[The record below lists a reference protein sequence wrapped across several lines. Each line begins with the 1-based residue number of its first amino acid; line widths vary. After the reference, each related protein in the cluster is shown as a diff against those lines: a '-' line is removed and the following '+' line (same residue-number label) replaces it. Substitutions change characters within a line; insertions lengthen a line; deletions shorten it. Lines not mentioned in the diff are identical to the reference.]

1 MEILVCV
8 KRVPT
13 VGGVL
18 TLTADERAIDTKASG
33 FTISPHE
40 ECAVEEAV
48 RLAERFGGSVTV
60 ASLGPVA
67 AEEQLRACLAL
78 GASAAVLLETAD
90 GVETGPVATAAA
102 LHAVAAAGSF
112 DLVLLGNEASD
123 TGDYQVGI
131 RLAHLLGRPVA
142 TGIKAI
148 SVSDDGSSL
157 AASRT
162 YRGILETFTLPLPCV
177 VTVKEGINLPRYPS
191 LPGRLRA
198 KRASIARVPV
208 AEPGPASASDVR
220 MTRLRVPE
228 VPRKQATVL
237 GRGPDAVPALV
248 AVLAEIGV
256 LS

>member
-18 TLTADERAIDTKASG
+18 TLTADKRAIDTKTSG

-48 RLAERFGGSVTV
+48 RLVERFGGSVTV

-90 GVETGPVATAAA
+90 GVETGPITTAAA
-102 LHAVAAAGSF
+102 LHAVAAAGAF

-123 TGDYQVGI
+123 TGDYQVGV
-131 RLAHLLGRPVA
+131 RVAHALGLPCV
-142 TGIKAI
+142 TGIKGVAI
-148 SVSDDGSSL
+148 EDRKLTARREAG
-157 AASRT
+157 
-162 YRGILETFTLPLPCV
+162 GGWEIFELPLPAV
-177 VTVKEGINLPRYPS
+177 VTVKEGINLPRYAS

-198 KRASIARVPV
+198 KTIPIARIEPQPRASALETI
-208 AEPGPASASDVR
+208 
-220 MTRLRVPE
+220 RLV
-228 VPRKQATVL
+228 VPREQETHVEIIDGGAEAAPRVVEVL
-237 GRGPDAVPALV
+237 RELGLV
-248 AVLAEIGV
+248 TP
-256 LS
+256 